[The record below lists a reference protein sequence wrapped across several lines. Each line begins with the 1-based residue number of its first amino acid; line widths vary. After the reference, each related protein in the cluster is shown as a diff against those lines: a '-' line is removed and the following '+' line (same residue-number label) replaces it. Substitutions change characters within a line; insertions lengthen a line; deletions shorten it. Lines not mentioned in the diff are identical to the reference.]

1 MKESSVFWSVTCASQ
16 TIASQRLNIHI
27 VEMLV
32 ASCRLRDR
40 AGILRKRL
48 SSARGRRVAATHVR
62 SKRLPLF
69 LVRHVAF
76 VEEGVVREIREGP
89 SRGAWLEGQAQTRR
103 VTVPSTK
110 LTVKM
115 KGFGAG
121 QATYGACGQ

>member
-1 MKESSVFWSVTCASQ
+1 
-16 TIASQRLNIHI
+16 
-27 VEMLV
+27 MLV

-76 VEEGVVREIREGP
+76 VEESGVREIWESP
-89 SRGAWLEGQAQTRR
+89 SRGTLEGQAQTRC
-103 VTVPSTK
+103 VSLFDKQT
-110 LTVKM
+110 
-115 KGFGAG
+115 
-121 QATYGACGQ
+121 